1 MTAPQFPAYV
11 LVHCCLPKHEL
22 ADLFTVTIAPFV
34 GQMTKLDENV
44 SLVLIGRNQES
55 EEDGETASV
64 EAVKDSDHEQVDME
78 ASLSAILDSNTTDR

>member
-1 MTAPQFPAYV
+1 
-11 LVHCCLPKHEL
+11 
-22 ADLFTVTIAPFV
+22 
-34 GQMTKLDENV
+34 MTKLDENV

>member
-1 MTAPQFPAYV
+1 M
-11 LVHCCLPKHEL
+11 
-22 ADLFTVTIAPFV
+22 APFV

-78 ASLSAILDSNTTDR
+78 ASLSAILDSNTMDR

>member
-1 MTAPQFPAYV
+1 M
-11 LVHCCLPKHEL
+11 
-22 ADLFTVTIAPFV
+22 APFV

-44 SLVLIGRNQES
+44 SLVLISRNQES
-55 EEDGETASV
+55 EEDSETASV